1 MTRLARFLPAAAC
14 LAAALAAPA
23 VPAAP
28 LQVPAQAASAAAQ
41 PPLPAPSDS
50 AAGAA
55 SLPQPTL
62 PRAALLRELL
72 ARSPALAEARA
83 LQGAAAAQGDA
94 LRAGSQ
100 EFTAQAQLQ
109 QRNVDEPPDNGRY
122 DEWQLLLSRP
132 LRLPSQAR
140 ADASLAGALG
150 QSSQAALQVARRGL
164 QEQLLQAWFDAQ
176 LARADAAS
184 ALAHAQLLRSQAEA
198 VRKRLALG
206 DASRLEFDQIDAEQA
221 RAESAWLLAR
231 GRADSLLAALQARW
245 PLLAADPLLRGDPD
259 SASSLRVPRLDDAA
273 LRQRLLEHSAL
284 MAQARGA
291 LRQAQALA
299 DQASAA
305 RTPQPT
311 LGAYLGS
318 ERGGRERIVGLQ
330 LQVPFGGAARQ
341 ARERSALAELDAAQW
356 RLHEVQAQVLQRAEE
371 LRVQAAAQADAAHA
385 LRLALQR
392 QQLAAARTL
401 RAWSLGEAGIEQW
414 LLAQRN
420 LLDVQRQALQAR
432 FDAARSAALLRLQA
446 GLLETG
452 VAAPPA
458 AAR

>member
-1 MTRLARFLPAAAC
+1 MTRRARMLPAAAC
-14 LAAALAAPA
+14 LAAALAAPTA
-23 VPAAP
+23 LAAAAP
-28 LQVPAQAASAAAQ
+28 GASAPTAADTAAALPRLAASAAAT
-41 PPLPAPSDS
+41 
-50 AAGAA
+50 A
-55 SLPQPTL
+55 SLPAPTL

-83 LQGAAAAQGDA
+83 MQGAAAAQGDA

-150 QSSQAALQVARRGL
+150 ESSRAALQVARRGL

-176 LARADAAS
+176 LARADAAC
-184 ALAHAQLLRSQAEA
+184 AREHAGLLSSQTAA

-245 PLLAADPLLRGDPD
+245 PLLGADPLLRGDPD
-259 SASSLRVPRLDDAA
+259 SAPSLRVPRLDDTA
-273 LRQRLLEHSAL
+273 LRQRLLEHSAA

-291 LRQAQALA
+291 LRQAQAQA
-299 DQASAA
+299 EQASAA

-311 LGAYLGS
+311 VGAYIGS

-330 LQVPFGGAARQ
+330 LQLPFGGAARQ

-356 RLHEVQAQVLQRAEE
+356 RLHEIQAQVLQRAEE
-371 LRVQAAAQADAAHA
+371 LRVQAGAQADAARA
-385 LRLALQR
+385 LQLALQR

-414 LLAQRN
+414 LLAQRSV
-420 LLDVQRQALQAR
+420 LDLQRQALQAR

-446 GLLETG
+446 GMLELD
-452 VAAPPA
+452 VAAPPSA
-458 AAR
+458 GH